1 MPPRLASN
9 PNNATCP
16 DYTLDAY
23 AALRAQTAPG
33 ADPAVAAQ
41 RLTAI
46 WEAGNTIEKGLWA
59 QQVADD
65 EAAAAEENAARQA
78 HEQQLRLEA
87 EQREEEERLEIEKK
101 KPKAPDF
108 DEDVSIPNLPIL
120 RPSPYAINKL
130 RLFEYVELWYF
141 TREGCLDATNYL
153 RSISEEAFGLTKSE
167 DGLALKSLASHKP
180 SKKAIPDEDLTWSQM
195 SSAKTVYIMEIERLK
210 WPQKHR
216 QAIQEFFYAL
226 DMHPYRSRH
235 EFGEA
240 ILLRYQANSRRLWH
254 EQLKIPG
261 GSFNLRH
268 INDALLDH
276 MAAGYIL
283 ELQMS
288 NMSRPSSYRDYQNQR
303 FGNSSRRERSP
314 SPPAHNTRRR
324 RSASPH
330 RATHSLPPKP
340 TNSRYDRRPGPPPAS
355 FPRGAHATGPI
366 VCAICLGRREHI
378 VSKCTAPVLWNGAPS
393 RCRRS
398 SRGQILNP
406 LGFEICL
413 DWQRS
418 KGCSSRKHPEKHE
431 CSGCGLADH
440 GASTCPIAEKI

>member
-235 EFGEA
+235 EFREA
-240 ILLRYQANSRRLWH
+240 ILLRYQANSR
-254 EQLKIPG
+254 
-261 GSFNLRH
+261 
-268 INDALLDH
+268 
-276 MAAGYIL
+276 
-283 ELQMS
+283 
-288 NMSRPSSYRDYQNQR
+288 
-303 FGNSSRRERSP
+303 
-314 SPPAHNTRRR
+314 
-324 RSASPH
+324 
-330 RATHSLPPKP
+330 
-340 TNSRYDRRPGPPPAS
+340 
-355 FPRGAHATGPI
+355 
-366 VCAICLGRREHI
+366 
-378 VSKCTAPVLWNGAPS
+378 
-393 RCRRS
+393 
-398 SRGQILNP
+398 
-406 LGFEICL
+406 
-413 DWQRS
+413 
-418 KGCSSRKHPEKHE
+418 
-431 CSGCGLADH
+431 
-440 GASTCPIAEKI
+440 